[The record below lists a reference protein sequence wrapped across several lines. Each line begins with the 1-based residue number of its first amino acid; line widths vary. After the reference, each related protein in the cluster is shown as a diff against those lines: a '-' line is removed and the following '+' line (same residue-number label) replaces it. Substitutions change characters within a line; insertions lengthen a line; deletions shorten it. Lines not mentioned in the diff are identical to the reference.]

1 MKALLYCTKSKP
13 YLHKLMSYN
22 EWYIDNDLRG
32 SVNGFIVAQCDIELK
47 ENWKPEESCL
57 TVEQCDKYLG
67 DKKGY
72 ALRISNLSEYSTM
85 LDLSCFYKKEEGR
98 NDNDIIDYAPQNMMY
113 AYDWYGEKY
122 VLISIQPQ
130 WLCKILNGEKTIEIR
145 KKVLN
150 GLKQHN

>member
-13 YLHKLMSYN
+13 YLHKLMSFN
-22 EWYIDNDLRG
+22 EWYTDNDKYNNAA
-32 SVNGFIVAQCDIELK
+32 NGFIVAHCDIELE
-47 ENWKPEESCL
+47 ENWKLEESCL
-57 TVEQCDKYLG
+57 TIEQYNKYLDG
-67 DKKGY
+67 KIGY
-72 ALRISNLSEYSTM
+72 ALRISNLSEYYTM
-85 LDLSCFYKKEEGR
+85 LDLSCFYKRKER
-98 NDNDIIDYAPQNMMY
+98 NEEDIIDRAPQNMMY

-150 GLKQHN
+150 GLK

>member
-1 MKALLYCTKSKP
+1 MRALLYCTKSKP
-13 YLHKLMSYN
+13 YLHKLMSFN
-22 EWYIDNDLRG
+22 EWFTNNDKYNNA
-32 SVNGFIVAQCDIELK
+32 VNGFIVAHCDIEL
-47 ENWKPEESCL
+47 EESCL
-57 TVEQCDKYLG
+57 TAEQCNKYLG

-122 VLISIQPQ
+122 VLISIQSQ